1 MRPLAVFATRR
12 RTCTVSSVTCVLKRV
27 RGRAD
32 ASFVITL
39 NRIHDNGTLLVN
51 ADLIETIEATPD
63 TIITLVNRHRYIVAE
78 SVDEVVD
85 RIVEFRARIGAAID
99 VTGDHATAAR
109 AHIAIRADEELAA

>member
-1 MRPLAVFATRR
+1 MS
-12 RTCTVSSVTCVLKRV
+12 CDLKRL
-27 RGRAD
+27 RRRAD
-32 ASFVITL
+32 AIPVITL

-85 RIVEFRARIGAAID
+85 RIVAFRARIGAAID
-99 VTGDHATAAR
+99 VTGDHAVAAR
-109 AHIAIRADEELAA
+109 TLVATADDEERAA